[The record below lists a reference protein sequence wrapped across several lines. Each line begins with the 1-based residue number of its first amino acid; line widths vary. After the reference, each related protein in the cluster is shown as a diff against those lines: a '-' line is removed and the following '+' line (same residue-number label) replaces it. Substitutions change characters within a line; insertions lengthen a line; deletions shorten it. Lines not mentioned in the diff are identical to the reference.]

1 MPDWPLGEHEQDQ
14 IREMF
19 RVQLLRFR
27 LQPLR
32 DYLRR
37 HSLDWSDIAPNPPF
51 NRSVVSLWSSGKRL
65 PSLAQIARIK
75 AFNRIDDH
83 ELQVPEPEQIVLLA
97 RCKTIVWIR
106 HQWFAGE
113 RPEPDPLTPEQL
125 QALDHFVDVAI
136 SQAFQTDKLAI
147 LEQIR
152 KTYPKA
158 EIWRI
163 DDLNRLL
170 DCWLDSHAG
179 LEDVLIDEDFS
190 HES

>member
-1 MPDWPLGEHEQDQ
+1 SRGTASTGQTLP
-14 IREMF
+14 
-19 RVQLLRFR
+19 
-27 LQPLR
+27 
-32 DYLRR
+32 
-37 HSLDWSDIAPNPPF
+37 PNPPF

-83 ELQVPEPEQIVLLA
+83 ELQVPQPEQIVLLA
-97 RCKTIVWIR
+97 RCETIVWIR
-106 HQWFAGE
+106 QQWFRGE
-113 RPEPDPLTPEQL
+113 GPEPEPLTPEQL

-147 LEQIR
+147 LEEIR

-170 DCWLDSHAG
+170 DYWLDSHAG